1 MFLTLSR
8 IIKSGGTSFWRN
20 IWLSAAT
27 VSIMVLSLLVM
38 TSLLFLNV
46 FTDVVIQELQERI
59 DISVYF
65 KLDAREDDMFAV
77 RDELRGVSEVDRV
90 EYVSRDEALKQFQE
104 RNKENS
110 ILIKALEEIGKNP
123 LKASLNIKAKDPSQ
137 YASIASF
144 LERPKFQQFIDKV
157 TYRQNATAIERLVN
171 IVGATRRGGL
181 VITLG
186 LIATAVLVAFNTI
199 RIAIYTSRDE
209 IGVMRLVGASN
220 WFVRGPFLM
229 EGIIYGAVAALAT
242 LVVSYPAVAVLAP
255 KLTAFLGGMNMLDY
269 FKANFWTILG
279 LELGVGVG
287 LGVLSSFIAIR
298 RYLRV

>member
-1 MFLTLSR
+1 MFIALTR
-8 IIKSGGTSFWRN
+8 IIKAGATSFWRN

-27 VSIMVLSLLVM
+27 VSIMVLSLIVM
-38 TSLLFLNV
+38 TGLLFLNV
-46 FTDVVIQELQERI
+46 FTDVVIKELQARI

-65 KLDAREDDMFAV
+65 KLDTRENDMFAV
-77 RDELRGVSEVDRV
+77 RDELRAISEVERV
-90 EYVSRDEALKQFQE
+90 EYVSRDDALKQFQE

-110 ILIKALEEIGKNP
+110 ILIQALEEIGKNP
-123 LKASLNIKAKDPSQ
+123 LKASLNVKAKDPTQ

-144 LERPKFQQFIDKV
+144 LERPKFQAFIDKV

-171 IVGATRRGGL
+171 IVTATRKGGL
-181 VITLG
+181 AITLG

-220 WFVRGPFLM
+220 WFVRGPFLI
-229 EGIIYGAVAALAT
+229 EGILYGAVAACLT
-242 LVVSYPAVAVLAP
+242 LIVAYPTVAVLAP

-269 FKANFWTILG
+269 FKANFWTILA

-287 LGVLSSFIAIR
+287 LGVFSSFIAIR

>member
-1 MFLTLSR
+1 MFITLAR
-8 IIKSGGTSFWRN
+8 IVKSGATSFWRN

-38 TSLLFLNV
+38 TGLLFLNV

-65 KLDAREDDMFAV
+65 KLDTREDDMFAV
-77 RDELRGVSEVDRV
+77 RDELKGISEVERV
-90 EYVSRDEALKQFQE
+90 EYVSREEALKQFQE

-123 LKASLNIKAKDPSQ
+123 LKASLNIKAKDPAE

-144 LERPKFQQFIDKV
+144 LERPKFQPFIDKI
-157 TYRQNATAIERLVN
+157 TYRQNATAIERLVS
-171 IVGATRRGGL
+171 IVNATRKGGL
-181 VITLG
+181 AITLT

-199 RIAIYTSRDE
+199 RIAIYTAREE

-229 EGIIYGAVAALAT
+229 EGILYGAAAAGLSLIIA
-242 LVVSYPAVAVLAP
+242 YPTVAVLAP
-255 KLTAFLGGMNMLDY
+255 KISAFLGGMNMLDY
-269 FKANFWTILG
+269 FKANFWTILT
-279 LELGVGVG
+279 LELGVGMG
-287 LGVLSSFIAIR
+287 LGVFSSFIAIR
-298 RYLRV
+298 RYLKV